1 MKLLSLSLCLIG
13 LTSLSLNA
21 QDVMTPET
29 LWNLG
34 RVSLDD
40 ANEHAVIYGV
50 TNYDLDENK
59 GNRNLYMVNKASGEV
74 TQLTDLD
81 GGEYQAFFFRGGQS
95 VGFLYQDQ
103 LHSVDPRTGEI
114 KALTAIE
121 GGVSDA
127 KCVELKEGRLV
138 MAFVTSVSMEKTPLE
153 RRPHLP
159 MANYAVY
166 DELMY
171 RHWNQWT
178 DYQFNHIAVAVI
190 DPLSDQP
197 VTEMVDIM
205 AGEAVHAPMPPFGGS
220 ESFDISPDGRFI
232 AYASKKSS
240 SKLDFA
246 TSTDSKIYLH
256 DRTSHVT
263 ATVHGLDGYD
273 NNPQF
278 SPDGQWLAFTAMAED
293 GYESDINQLYIVA
306 SDDAGKVQTLDPVM
320 ETEYVSEF
328 QWLSNSSIVY
338 RDQHEATQ
346 HIHRLDLLKGKR
358 GLSKQHIVDL
368 TSGDYN
374 YGHFIAKGKHV
385 VAQRQDMNHANELY
399 LFSSKKAS
407 DVQALTHVNDSI
419 YDALDL
425 CKVEKRWIPTSDGGS
440 MLTWVIYPP
449 HFDASKTYPTLLYC
463 QGGPQSPVSQFYS
476 FRWNFQLMA
485 SQGYIVVAPNRHG
498 VPSFGKA
505 WNEQISGDWGGQ
517 AMEDYLAAIDTL
529 AKEPY
534 VDKANLGAVGASY
547 GGYSVYML
555 AGIHENRFAAL
566 ISHCGLFD
574 MKSWYLSTEEMF
586 FANKDLGGPF
596 WQDNEPLSYSKHNP
610 INYVQHWTSPLLVI
624 HGANDFRV
632 PVNQGMEA
640 FQAAQL
646 RGIPSRFL
654 YFPEEGHW
662 VQSPQNGLVWHDEFF
677 GWLKQWLKD

>member
-1 MKLLSLSLCLIG
+1 
-13 LTSLSLNA
+13 
-21 QDVMTPET
+21 
-29 LWNLG
+29 
-34 RVSLDD
+34 
-40 ANEHAVIYGV
+40 
-50 TNYDLDENK
+50 
-59 GNRNLYMVNKASGEV
+59 
-74 TQLTDLD
+74 
-81 GGEYQAFFFRGGQS
+81 
-95 VGFLYQDQ
+95 
-103 LHSVDPRTGEI
+103 
-114 KALTAIE
+114 
-121 GGVSDA
+121 
-127 KCVELKEGRLV
+127 
-138 MAFVTSVSMEKTPLE
+138 
-153 RRPHLP
+153 
-159 MANYAVY
+159 
-166 DELMY
+166 
-171 RHWNQWT
+171 
-178 DYQFNHIAVAVI
+178 
-190 DPLSDQP
+190 
-197 VTEMVDIM
+197 
-205 AGEAVHAPMPPFGGS
+205 
-220 ESFDISPDGRFI
+220 
-232 AYASKKSS
+232 
-240 SKLDFA
+240 
-246 TSTDSKIYLH
+246 
-256 DRTSHVT
+256 
-263 ATVHGLDGYD
+263 
-273 NNPQF
+273 
-278 SPDGQWLAFTAMAED
+278 
-293 GYESDINQLYIVA
+293 
-306 SDDAGKVQTLDPVM
+306 
-320 ETEYVSEF
+320 
-328 QWLSNSSIVY
+328 
-338 RDQHEATQ
+338 
-346 HIHRLDLLKGKR
+346 
-358 GLSKQHIVDL
+358 
-368 TSGDYN
+368 
-374 YGHFIAKGKHV
+374 
-385 VAQRQDMNHANELY
+385 
-399 LFSSKKAS
+399 
-407 DVQALTHVNDSI
+407 
-419 YDALDL
+419 
-425 CKVEKRWIPTSDGGS
+425 

-596 WQDNEPLSYSKHNP
+596 WQDNEPPSYSKHNP

-677 GWLKQWLKD
+677 GWLKKWLKD